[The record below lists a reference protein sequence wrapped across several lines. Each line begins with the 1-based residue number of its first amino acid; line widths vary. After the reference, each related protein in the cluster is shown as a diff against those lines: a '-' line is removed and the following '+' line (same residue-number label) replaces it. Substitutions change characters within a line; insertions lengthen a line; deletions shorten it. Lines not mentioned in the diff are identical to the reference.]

1 MADTDNTAEVIAELK
16 SKPQV
21 PIKGNT
27 SDFLKKF
34 SKQQADD
41 GKPSATNVGDPN
53 LGIPKY
59 NEEEPPEE
67 STGVT
72 EAEIT
77 SERTGKK

>member
-1 MADTDNTAEVIAELK
+1 MATTEEIISDLK

-34 SKQQADD
+34 SQQQTDD

-67 STGVT
+67 S
-72 EAEIT
+72 EALAQIGT
-77 SERTGKK
+77 ASINKIKQVRF